1 MLVFV
6 LFVISFILYES
17 DFRNIKNRP
26 FVCKCMKKNLFLQ
39 TKGRL
44 SFSFL
49 GLSIEFFTLHSS
61 LFTLHSSLPPLQLLQ
76 FFAKPLPV
84 EHTCEGEAEG
94 EGEPDAK
101 DAKVGNE
108 AKDIA

>member
-1 MLVFV
+1 MQ
-6 LFVISFILYES
+6 IYE
-17 DFRNIKNRP
+17 
-26 FVCKCMKKNLFLQ
+26 KNLFLQ

-61 LFTLHSSLPPLQLLQ
+61 LPPLQLLQ
-76 FFAKPLPV
+76 FFAESLPV
-84 EHTCEGEAEG
+84 EHTCEGEAER